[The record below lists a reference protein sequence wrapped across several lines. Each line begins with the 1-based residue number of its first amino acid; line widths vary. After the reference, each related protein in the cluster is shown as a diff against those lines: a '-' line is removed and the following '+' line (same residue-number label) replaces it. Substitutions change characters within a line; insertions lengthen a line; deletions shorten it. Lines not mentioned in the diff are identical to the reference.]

1 MNLEVQLALLLV
13 WGTVV
18 GLDLVSVPQMM
29 IARPIVAGGIAGGIL
44 GDAATG
50 LLVGVLFELFQFDIL
65 PVGAVR
71 YPEYGPATV
80 AAVSAAHAVT
90 GVLGFGLGALVGLVT
105 GLMGGVSI
113 HATRRLTA
121 RAVRRS
127 VDRLEAGDTAVL
139 VRLHAGAIARDA
151 VRAAVVTAGGL
162 VLALAARS
170 ILVLT
175 ISPRGAGL
183 LGVAAVAACLA
194 AGSSGTYR
202 LVGRGPA
209 LRWFALGLGGGALVT
224 WLR

>member
-1 MNLEVQLALLLV
+1 VSLETQLALLLV
-13 WGTVV
+13 WGTLV

-90 GVLGFGLGALVGLVT
+90 GALGFGLGALVGLVT
-105 GLMGGVSI
+105 GLLGGVSI
-113 HATRRLTA
+113 HVTRRLTA

-127 VDRLEAGDTAVL
+127 VEPLEAGDVGVL
-139 VRLHAGAIARDA
+139 VRIHYRAIARDA
-151 VRAAVVTAGGL
+151 VRAALVTAAGL
-162 VLALAARS
+162 VLAIGARS

-183 LGVAAVAACLA
+183 LGVAAVAAGIA

-224 WLR
+224 WIR

>member
-1 MNLEVQLALLLV
+1 VSVEVQLALLA
-13 WGTVV
+13 WGTLV

-29 IARPIVAGGIAGGIL
+29 IARPIVAGGVAGGIL
-44 GDAATG
+44 GDASTG

-105 GLMGGVSI
+105 GLLGGVSI
-113 HATRRLTA
+113 HASRRLTA
-121 RAVRRS
+121 RAVRAA
-127 VDRLEAGDTAVL
+127 VEPLEAGEVGVL
-139 VRLHAGAIARDA
+139 VRVHAWALARDA
-151 VRAAVVTAGGL
+151 LRAALVTAFGL
-162 VLALAARS
+162 TLALSARAVLAVA
-170 ILVLT
+170 V
-175 ISPRGAGL
+175 SPRGEGF
-183 LGVAAVAACLA
+183 LGVAAVAAALA

-209 LRWFALGLGGGALVT
+209 LRWFALGLSGGALVT